1 MYTSRAEQQIIEN
14 RRGEKKMNSTF
25 LYHGWFHEM
34 MFRHIATATLK
45 AIFFLLLQPRKYLR
59 FLTTVSYHFTV
70 CNLFHFSDSAVTP
83 VIFR

>member
-14 RRGEKKMNSTF
+14 RRQDKNEFYILILWLVIS
-25 LYHGWFHEM
+25 LQQQLVEH
-34 MFRHIATATLK
+34 LK
-45 AIFFLLLQPRKYLR
+45 RFFFLLLQPRKYLR

-70 CNLFHFSDSAVTP
+70 CNLFHFSGSAVTP